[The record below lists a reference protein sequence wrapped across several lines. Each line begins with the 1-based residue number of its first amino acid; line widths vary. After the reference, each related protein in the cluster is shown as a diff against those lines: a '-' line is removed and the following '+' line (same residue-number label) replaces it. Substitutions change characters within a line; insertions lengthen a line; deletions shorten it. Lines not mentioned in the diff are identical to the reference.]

1 MLSRESWLL
10 RIANVK
16 ENNKIPIIAEIKP
29 SSPAEGDLLNNRKI
43 TDIATAYEAG
53 GAACL
58 SVVTGR
64 WFGGELS
71 MLSSIAKAT
80 SLPLLRK
87 DLIVNLDQIK
97 ESQDHGATAV
107 LLTKKILRKSHLDK
121 MINLCISLN
130 ITPFVEVASLS
141 EIDEVC
147 TNSDTIIGITNRDI
161 AQKELDVDSG
171 LKSLNIINNINKKNG
186 ALISA
191 SGISTPKEA
200 NILYKAGFDGLLVGT
215 ALLKAKN
222 TQEAVRSLSLKRS
235 TLHPVQ

>member
-1 MLSRESWLL
+1 MLL
-10 RIANVK
+10 REDWLRRIAYVK
-16 ENNKIPIIAEIKP
+16 ENNQIPIIAEIKP
-29 SSPAEGDLLNNRKI
+29 SSPAEGDLLNNRSI
-43 TDIATAYEAG
+43 IDISKAYEAG

-71 MLSSIAKAT
+71 MLSTIANVT
-80 SLPLLRK
+80 TLPLLRK

-121 MINLCISLN
+121 MIDLCISLKV
-130 ITPFVEVASLS
+130 TPFIEVASLD
-141 EIDEVC
+141 EIDEIC

-161 AQKELDVDSG
+161 SQKELDVDSG
-171 LKSLNIINNINKKNG
+171 LKSLDIINNINKKNG

-191 SGISTPKEA
+191 SGISTSKEA
-200 NILYKAGFDGLLVGT
+200 NILCKAGFDGLLVGT
-215 ALLKAKN
+215 ALLKAEN
-222 TQEAVRSLSLKRS
+222 TEEAVRSLSLKRN
-235 TLHPVQ
+235 TLFPTL